1 MSTSALVGIDIGTSS
16 AKGIAIDPGSG
27 AVLATAESSF
37 AVSSPQPGWMEQHPD
52 QWVTATDEV
61 LDHLRSEVTE
71 LLGIGFSGQ
80 MHGLVCLDAAG
91 SVIRPAILW
100 NDQRSAPQ
108 CEALESG
115 SGLDRLVRLTGN
127 RALPGFTAPKLL
139 WMREREPDAYARIR
153 RICLPKDYVRDRLTG
168 GHRCDV
174 ADASG
179 TLLLDVGRRRWSG
192 ELLAELGI
200 PAEWLP
206 DLTESGDA
214 VGTVAGVPVAAGAGD
229 QAAAAV
235 GGGII
240 GPGPLSVVLGTSGV
254 VLAATDRFLADPE
267 GRVHAFCHAAPNRWF
282 VMGVML
288 AAAGSLAWFHDTLLP
303 GVAYDAMLAEAE
315 SVPPGCD
322 GLVFLPY
329 LAGERTPHF
338 DPQARGAFFGLTLGH
353 DRGALTRAVLEGVA
367 FALRDCLD
375 TVRATGAVAERG
387 RVSGGGSRSRLWL
400 RTVASALEV
409 PIEIM
414 ATDQGS
420 AFGAALLGGVAAGVY
435 RDVEQA
441 AAACVRVTAV
451 VDPVPAWIEPYREAR
466 SRFRDGYPAL
476 RSITSRPAGSPE
488 PPSGAR

>member
-1 MSTSALVGIDIGTSS
+1 MTSAIYLLWLAASPWSPANAELVRARDAQDQPALQRIASQAS
-16 AKGIAIDPGSG
+16 ARADKEAGDA
-27 AVLATAESSF
+27 AAQYWAALAESTLAEVAMETRDKNLSRAAAEAGLKTAER
-37 AVSSPQPGWMEQHPD
+37 ATTLKPD
-52 QWVTATDEV
+52 IAEY
-61 LDHLRSEVTE
+61 H
-71 LLGIGFSGQ
+71 
-80 MHGLVCLDAAG
+80 
-91 SVIRPAILW
+91 
-100 NDQRSAPQ
+100 
-108 CEALESG
+108 
-115 SGLDRLVRLTGN
+115 
-127 RALPGFTAPKLL
+127 
-139 WMREREPDAYARIR
+139 RI
-153 RICLPKDYVRDRLTG
+153 Y
-168 GHRCDV
+168 
-174 ADASG
+174 G
-179 TLLLDVGRRRWSG
+179 TLCG
-192 ELLAELGI
+192 
-200 PAEWLP
+200 
-206 DLTESGDA
+206 
-214 VGTVAGVPVAAGAGD
+214 

-435 RDVEQA
+435 RDAEQA

>member
-1 MSTSALVGIDIGTSS
+1 MSSSALVGIDIGTSS
-16 AKGIAIDPGSG
+16 AKGIAIDPASG
-27 AVLATAESSF
+27 KVLATAESSYP
-37 AVSSPQPGWMEQHPD
+37 VSSPRPGWMEQHPD
-52 QWVTATDEV
+52 LWVAATGEV
-61 LDHLRSEVTE
+61 LDRLRSEVTE

-91 SVIRPAILW
+91 KVIRPAILW

-108 CEALESG
+108 CAALESG
-115 SGLDRLVRLTGN
+115 AGLERLVQLTGN

-153 RICLPKDYVRDRLTG
+153 RISLPKDYVRDQLTG

-179 TLLLDVGRRRWSG
+179 TLLLDVSRRRWSS
-192 ELLAELGI
+192 ELLAKLAI
-200 PAEWLP
+200 PVAWLP
-206 DLTESGDA
+206 ELTESCDP
-214 VGTVAGVPVAAGAGD
+214 VGTLGGVPVAAGAGD

-240 GPGPLSVVLGTSGV
+240 GAGPLSVVLGTSGV
-254 VLAATDRFLADPE
+254 VLAGTDRFLADPE
-267 GRVHAFCHAAPNRWF
+267 GRVHAFCHAAPNRWL

-288 AAAGSLAWFHDTLLP
+288 AAAGSLAWYRDTLLP
-303 GVAYDAMLAEAE
+303 GVAYDTMLDEAEA
-315 SVPPGCD
+315 VPPGCE

-338 DPQARGAFFGLTLGH
+338 DPQARGAFCGITLGH
-353 DRGALTRAVLEGVA
+353 GRGALTRAVLEGVA

-400 RTVASALEV
+400 RTVASVLEV

-441 AAACVRVTAV
+441 ASACVRVNDV
-451 VDPVPAWIEPYREAR
+451 IDPVPAWIEPYREAR
-466 SRFRDGYPAL
+466 SRFRDCYPAL
-476 RSITSRPAGSPE
+476 RSVASRAVDPA
-488 PPSGAR
+488 